1 VVKVTDGQA
10 GKSWMGKS
18 CFAVEELTPRQQQT
32 TSTHK
37 GSAIRAEKGGG
48 GVKTIGNGEGHKVEG
63 RGRRTSA
70 DCPLCGQLPALIP
83 SIVCPN
89 FVIS

>member
-1 VVKVTDGQA
+1 MDGQGSPGWGNPVLLSKNSRPDNNKQPA
-10 GKSWMGKS
+10 RTKEVQLEQK
-18 CFAVEELTPRQQQT
+18 
-32 TSTHK
+32 K
-37 GSAIRAEKGGG
+37 GVRV
-48 GVKTIGNGEGHKVEG
+48 VKTIGNVEGDKVEG

>member
-1 VVKVTDGQA
+1 MD
-10 GKSWMGKS
+10 
-18 CFAVEELTPRQQQT
+18 RQGSPGWGNPVLLSKNSRPDNNKQPARTKEVQLEQK
-32 TSTHK
+32 K
-37 GSAIRAEKGGG
+37 G
-48 GVKTIGNGEGHKVEG
+48 KTIGNVEGHKVEG

-83 SIVCPN
+83 SIVRPN